1 MPDEFLID
9 PDEHSLSMVLHAT
22 ERPLPSELR
31 GDGRHVEPV
40 RIEIDA
46 DAAAVRETVD
56 QLRADL
62 LRTYGFVPREIEV
75 AHADGGWRLVVDGQV
90 VESSA
95 TIGRDAREDLSGA
108 LSRHLWRMLRID
120 DTADLVAFARTASPV
135 AIDRAMPHNL
145 TIEQLHRVLYRMLRD
160 GLPIKPLDRIVE
172 VLAEAPHHQ
181 RDTASLVTRVR
192 LSRRR
197 AIIEQC
203 RQSDGSLRVVGM
215 SVGATNACH
224 HLAVDPVQPGDR
236 RERFLARVH
245 RDVRSAVAEHRLA
258 PCVVAC
264 EPLDRAVVAAALR
277 ELDVIVVSR
286 AELVGADVERVAV
299 LGEGIVVPVPEPVG
313 PPPPPGMEGSDWNW
327 GSPGVAQVAMNS
339 GGYLD
344 VVDAEI
350 ID

>member
-9 PDEHSLSMVLHAT
+9 PDANSLSMVLHAG

-31 GDGRHVEPV
+31 HDRRHVEPV

-46 DAAAVRETVD
+46 DTNAVRETVE

-62 LRTYGFVPREIEV
+62 LEQYGFVPREIEV
-75 AHADGGWRLVVDGQV
+75 AHGEGGWRLVVDGEV
-90 VESSA
+90 VEESPR
-95 TIGRDAREDLSGA
+95 IGRDARVDLAAA
-108 LSRHLWRMLRID
+108 LSKHLWRMLRID
-120 DTADLVAFARTASPV
+120 DTAELVAFARVAAPV

-172 VLAEAPHHQ
+172 VLAEAPHHR
-181 RDTASLVTRVR
+181 RDTAALVDRVR

-197 AIIEQC
+197 SIVARC
-203 RQSDGSLRVVGM
+203 RQDDGSIRVIEM

-224 HLAVDPVQPGDR
+224 HLSVDPVQPGDR
-236 RERFLARVH
+236 RDRFLARIR
-245 RDVRSAVAEHRLA
+245 RDITSAIAEHRLA
-258 PCVVAC
+258 PCVVAS

-286 AELVGADVERVAV
+286 AELLGCDAEQVARI
-299 LGEGIVVPVPEPVG
+299 GEGIVVPVPERVG
-313 PPPPPGMEGSDWNW
+313 SVPPGVEGVGWNW
-327 GSPGVAQVAMNS
+327 GASPPPQESMHPGA
-339 GGYLD
+339 YLD
-344 VVDAEI
+344 VVDVEI